1 MTKKRKLTEAITPK
15 GVAIYPKLNEPDTKF
30 KKEGSYETRLAFE
43 NIDDPAVQA
52 FVAKAEKVRDEFFDN
67 KIAELKAE
75 GKGAAARQLKKTD
88 ILKPELDRETGDET
102 GRYTIKASMKA
113 SGVRDD
119 GKKWTQKPTYFSASG
134 AELKNPPMIG
144 GGSVLKLGIAF
155 DPYVIESSKEVGVTL
170 RLKAVQIINLVTAGK
185 RSFESFGFEAEEGD
199 EIEDNDVEFDADTG
213 TSDDTSGDEDDDL

>member
-15 GVAIYPKLNEPDTKF
+15 GIAVYPKLNEPDTKY
-30 KKEGSYETRLAFE
+30 KKEGSYETKLAFE
-43 NIDDPAVQA
+43 DINDPAVQA
-52 FVAKAEKVRDEFFDN
+52 FVAKVEKVRDEFFEN

-75 GKGAAARQLKKTD
+75 GKGAAARQLKKAD

-113 SGVRDD
+113 SGERQD
-119 GKKWTQKPTYFSASG
+119 GKKWTQKPQYFAASG
-134 AELKNPPMIG
+134 AELKNPPTIS
-144 GGSVLKLGIAF
+144 GGSILKLGVAM

-170 RLKAVQIINLVTAGK
+170 RLKAVQIINLVSGGK

-213 TSDDTSGDEDDDL
+213 ADGGTSDNEDDDL